1 LLIDQC
7 RPFNLKRLK
16 ASIENVIKLDIKSTG
31 YVIEFYFVLVFENGM
46 ENDIVFTVSSTKWLE
61 NREYMS
67 KLKEILTKEKLYQ
80 I

>member
-1 LLIDQC
+1 MLIDQC

-61 NREYMS
+61 NCEYMS